1 MKNIKLIA
9 GIFFILTAFT
19 FTSCENEP
27 IDSAINLDDFNNG
40 LNGPTLFKAD
50 FSGATWTATTFQ
62 AVISGNLIT
71 ISGVKANGEGFGFL
85 VEASTTGTY
94 AANTNLLA
102 YTPSGSEY
110 GYWSTNFN
118 SPEENTGSITI
129 SNINTINK
137 TLSGTF
143 NFKGYWSDT
152 TVNSIL
158 PVQFTN
164 GVFQNIPYIN
174 QAQTGDSFFAKI
186 GGTEFVDVDILS
198 TTISVESQEFISIGA
213 QNAALN
219 SITVSV
225 KSSLGTGTYP
235 ITGNATTDG
244 VQAIYDFNDT
254 NYNAVSG
261 SIIVTSKTATRIK
274 GNFNFV
280 TSGATPF
287 TVTEGAFDVEY

>member
-9 GIFFILTAFT
+9 GIFFILIAFT

-27 IDSAINLDDFNNG
+27 IDSAINLDDFNIG
-40 LNGPTLFKAD
+40 SALFKAD
-50 FSGATWTATTFQ
+50 FNGATWTATTSQ
-62 AVISGNLIT
+62 AVFSGNFIT

-129 SNINTINK
+129 SNINTTNN

-164 GVFQNIPYIN
+164 GVFQKIPYTT
-174 QAQTGDSFFAKI
+174 QAQTSDSFFAKI
-186 GGTEFVDVDILS
+186 GGTEFVDVNISS
-198 TTISVESQEFISIGA
+198 TTISIGSQEFISIEA
-213 QNAALN
+213 KNAALN

-225 KSSLGTGTYP
+225 KSSLVTGTYP